1 MNLIGSNL
9 NNAIWRVCLVTA
21 IPPIYYRS
29 REKMASGGEEKDW
42 QQIEEEIT
50 CSICGDLFTDPKTI
64 PCLHTFCKQCIEKSI
79 ESNKKMA
86 SIVCCPLCRAPLP
99 RDDMSSVPTNF
110 TINRLV
116 EIFGKR
122 KVGGESLALKEI
134 QCSSC
139 EDGLSAITWCTD
151 CENGLCE
158 FCNDAHKRIKAFK
171 SHKTVAVENFV
182 TNPKLVLS
190 TPEKPEACKSHSK
203 QALDLYCKTCSSLI
217 CRDCTLKDHPRET
230 HDFDFIDDVVDEERE
245 KIKQATAPLKRL
257 LEQVRS
263 GIKRIEESEIEIDI
277 ESEANRRKIRGV
289 YGEVYKL
296 LKQQEEEALEK
307 VNTIKMSL
315 KKTLAMQ
322 KESVKFME
330 SQLVSCAEFSDDA
343 ISTNRR
349 RQLLTYKN
357 SIIDRVEDLTKQVE
371 HANIDPECRA
381 DDMIVRCGNPVQFIS
396 NSLCDVSGVPHL
408 PHCSVRGPLERGDP
422 VKVTVTLK
430 DINGFSVV
438 QQSKDLEIHCNKEGE
453 FLQNVRI
460 EEESKG
466 VYHIWY
472 NPKTKEDH
480 LLSVYWRG
488 LVVNHEEVKVPV
500 NIRDYANIKQEVKV
514 IDTYGPNNEQLK
526 TPYLMAK
533 GPNNEIFVRNSSTYQ
548 LVIFDEQ
555 LQYSHVIGGRG
566 NGNGQF
572 QNITGI
578 AVDNKVYL
586 YVADGDLNCIQKFT
600 MRGHFVS
607 QFGSK
612 GTAAGQFNDLR
623 GLVLSQSN
631 LLFVCDSDN
640 QRIQVFRNEQFSYT
654 FGQYGKQPGYFNHPR
669 DLMLNSNEDQLFITD
684 CHNHRVQVFTPNG
697 QFLRIFGNF
706 TDIPF
711 KLQYPV
717 GIYYTPDNHLLISFN
732 SNHCVLVFEE
742 DGRFVSAIKGT
753 YQGNKR
759 FSYPSGV
766 IMMNNGQIVIASGG
780 TNKLVVF

>member
-1 MNLIGSNL
+1 
-9 NNAIWRVCLVTA
+9 
-21 IPPIYYRS
+21 
-29 REKMASGGEEKDW
+29 MASGGEEKEW

-86 SIVCCPLCRAPLP
+86 SIVCCPLCRSPLP

-122 KVGGESLALKEI
+122 KVGGKSLALKEI

-139 EDGLSAITWCTD
+139 EDGILAITWCID

-158 FCNDAHKRIKAFK
+158 YCNGAHQRIKAFK

-182 TNPKLVLS
+182 KNPKLVLS
-190 TPEKPEACKSHSK
+190 TTEKPEACKSHSK

-217 CRDCTLKDHPRET
+217 CRDCTLKDHRRET

-245 KIKQATAPLKRL
+245 KIKQATAPLKQL
-257 LEQVRS
+257 LERVRNR
-263 GIKRIEESEIEIDI
+263 IKRIEESETEIDI

-289 YGEVYKL
+289 YDEVYKL
-296 LKQQEEEALEK
+296 LKQQEEETLEK
-307 VNTIKMSL
+307 VNTIKTSL

-322 KESVKFME
+322 KENAKFME
-330 SQLVSCAEFSDDA
+330 SQLVSCTEFSDDA

-371 HANIDPECRA
+371 HASIDPECKA
-381 DDMIVRCGNPVQFIS
+381 DDMIVRCGNPVEFIS

-408 PHCSVRGPLERGDP
+408 PHCSVRGPLERSDP
-422 VKVTVTLK
+422 VKITVTLK
-430 DINGFSVV
+430 DIYGFSVV

-472 NPKTKEDH
+472 NPKRKEDH
-480 LLSVYWRG
+480 LLSVYWRR
-488 LVVNHEEVKVPV
+488 LVVNDEEVRVPV
-500 NIRDYANIKQEVKV
+500 NVRDYANIKQEVKV
-514 IDTYGPNNEQLK
+514 IDNYGPNNEQLK
-526 TPYLMAK
+526 YPYLMAK
-533 GPNNEIFVRNSSTYQ
+533 GPNNEVIVRNHSTCH
-548 LVIFDEQ
+548 LVIFDGQ

-566 NGNGQF
+566 NGNGKF
-572 QNITGI
+572 QCITGI
-578 AVDNKVYL
+578 AVDSEGYL
-586 YVADGDLNCIQKFT
+586 YVADYNLHCIQKFT
-600 MRGHFVS
+600 MSGQFVS

-612 GTAAGQFNDLR
+612 GTAEGQFNGPL
-623 GLVLSQSN
+623 GLALSQSE
-631 LLFVCDSDN
+631 LLFVCDYN
-640 QRIQVFRNEQFSYT
+640 NHRNQVFKNEQFSYT
-654 FGQYGKQPGYFNHPR
+654 FGQYGKEPGYFNHPC
-669 DLMLNSNEDQLFITD
+669 DLTLNSNEDQLFISEGQ
-684 CHNHRVQVFTPNG
+684 NHRVQVFTPNG
-697 QFLRIFGNF
+697 QFLKIFGNF

-711 KLQYPV
+711 KLQRPV
-717 GIYYTPDNHLLISFN
+717 GIFYTPDNHLLIS
-732 SNHCVLVFEE
+732 SYDNHYVLVFEE
-742 DGRFVSAIKGT
+742 DGRFVSAIEGT
-753 YQGNKR
+753 YQGKKR
-759 FSYPSGV
+759 FSKPCGV
-766 IMMNNGQIVIASGG
+766 IMMNNGQIVIASSG
-780 TNKLVVF
+780 TDKLVVF

>member
-1 MNLIGSNL
+1 MAGGGG
-9 NNAIWRVCLVTA
+9 V
-21 IPPIYYRS
+21 
-29 REKMASGGEEKDW
+29 EKEW

-122 KVGGESLALKEI
+122 KNTGKILQMKCDNCENESP
-134 QCSSC
+134 
-139 EDGLSAITWCTD
+139 AITWCAE
-151 CENGLCE
+151 CETSLCQQ
-158 FCNDAHKRIKAFK
+158 CNNTHKTWKAFK
-171 SHKTVAVENFV
+171 SHSTVPVEEFV
-182 TNPKLVLS
+182 KNPKLVLS

-217 CRDCTLKDHPRET
+217 CRDCTLKDHPREN

-257 LEQVRS
+257 LEQVRN
-263 GIKRIEESEIEIDI
+263 GIKRIEESETEIDI

-289 YGEVYKL
+289 YDEVYKL
-296 LKQQEEEALEK
+296 LKQQEEEALEME
-307 VNTIKMSL
+307 NTIKTSL

-322 KESVKFME
+322 KENAKFME
-330 SQLVSCAEFSDDA
+330 SQLVSCTEFSDDA

-371 HANIDPECRA
+371 HASIDPECRA
-381 DDMIVRCGNPVQFIS
+381 DDMIVRCGNPVEFIS

-408 PHCSVRGPLERGDP
+408 PHCSVRGPLAISDP

-430 DINGFSVV
+430 DIYGFSVV

-466 VYHIWY
+466 VYHIWH
-472 NPKTKEDH
+472 NAKRKEDH

-488 LVVNHEEVKVPV
+488 VVVNGEEVKVPV
-500 NIRDYANIKQEVKV
+500 NIRDYFDIKQEVKV
-514 IDTYGPNNEQLK
+514 IEKYGPNNEQFQF
-526 TPYLMAK
+526 PCLMAK
-533 GPNNEIFVRNSSTYQ
+533 GPNNGLIIPNHSTRQ
-548 LVIFDEQ
+548 LVILDEE

-566 NGNGQF
+566 NGNGKF
-572 QNITGI
+572 QAITGI
-578 AVDNKVYL
+578 AVDSEGYL
-586 YVADGDLNCIQKFT
+586 YVADSNLRCIQKFT
-600 MRGHFVS
+600 MSGQLIT
-607 QFGSK
+607 QFGSE
-612 GTAAGQFNDLR
+612 GTAKGQFR
-623 GLVLSQSN
+623 GPCGLVLSQSE
-631 LLFVCDSDN
+631 LLFVCDSGN
-640 QRIQVFRNEQFSYT
+640 HRIQVFRNEQFSYT
-654 FGQYGKQPGYFNHPR
+654 FGQYGEETGCFNYPV
-669 DLMLNSNEDQLFITD
+669 DLALNTNEDQLFITEERGR
-684 CHNHRVQVFTPNG
+684 RVQVFTPNG

-711 KLQYPV
+711 KLQNPV
-717 GIYYTPDNHLLISFN
+717 GIYYTPDNHLLIS
-732 SNHCVLVFEE
+732 SYGTHCVLVFEE
-742 DGRFVSAIKGT
+742 DGRFVSAIEGT
-753 YQGNKR
+753 YQGKKR
-759 FSYPSGV
+759 FRRPCGV
-766 IMMNNGQIVIASGG
+766 IMMNNGQIMIASNG
-780 TNKLVVF
+780 THRLVIF

>member
-1 MNLIGSNL
+1 
-9 NNAIWRVCLVTA
+9 
-21 IPPIYYRS
+21 
-29 REKMASGGEEKDW
+29 MASGDIEKEW

-122 KVGGESLALKEI
+122 KESGKSSGKSLALKEI
-134 QCSSC
+134 KCSNC
-139 EDGLSAITWCTD
+139 ERGIPAITWCTE
-151 CENGLCE
+151 CENSLCE
-158 FCNDAHKRIKAFK
+158 QCNDAHQMMKAFK
-171 SHKTVAVENFV
+171 SHKTVAVEEFIR
-182 TNPKLVLS
+182 NPRLVLS
-190 TPEKPEACKSHSK
+190 TPEKSEACKSHSK

-245 KIKQATAPLKRL
+245 KIKQATTPLKRL
-257 LEQVRS
+257 LERVRN
-263 GIKRIEESEIEIDI
+263 GIKRIEESETEIDI

-322 KESVKFME
+322 KENAKFME
-330 SQLVSCAEFSDDA
+330 SQLVSCTEFSDDA

-371 HANIDPECRA
+371 HASIDPECRA
-381 DDMIVRCGNPVQFIS
+381 DDMIVRCGNPVEFIS

-408 PHCSVRGPLERGDP
+408 PHCSVRGPIAISDP

-430 DINGFSVV
+430 DIYRFSVV

-453 FLQNVRI
+453 FLQNVSI

-472 NPKTKEDH
+472 NPKRKEDH

-488 LVVNHEEVKVPV
+488 LVVNHEDVKVLV

-514 IDTYGPNNEQLK
+514 IDKYGPNNEQLEF
-526 TPYLMAK
+526 PYLMAK
-533 GPNNEIFVRNSSTYQ
+533 GPNNEVIVRDDSTNQ

-555 LQYSHVIGGRG
+555 LQYSHVIGRSG
-566 NGNGQF
+566 NGNDC
-572 QNITGI
+572 ITGI
-578 AVDNKVYL
+578 AVDNNGYL
-586 YVADGDLNCIQKFT
+586 YIADYDLHCIQKFT
-600 MRGHFVS
+600 MSGKFVS
-607 QFGSK
+607 QLGSE
-612 GTAAGQFNDLR
+612 GTAEGQFSGPY
-623 GLVLSQSN
+623 GLALSQSE
-631 LLFVCDSDN
+631 LLFVCDSYND
-640 QRIQVFRNEQFSYT
+640 RLQVFWNEQFYYT
-654 FGQYGKQPGYFNHPR
+654 FGQYGEVPGYFNEPR
-669 DLMLNSNEDQLFITD
+669 DLTLNTNEDQLFITD
-684 CHNHRVQVFTPNG
+684 CNDHRVQVFTPNG
-697 QFLRIFGNF
+697 QFLRTFGNF
-706 TDIPF
+706 IDIPF
-711 KLQYPV
+711 TLQSPV
-717 GIYYTPDNHLLISFN
+717 GICYTPDNHLLISFN
-732 SNHCVLVFEE
+732 NDNCVLVFEE
-742 DGRFVSAIKGT
+742 DGKFVSAIEGT
-753 YQGNKR
+753 YQGKER
-759 FSYPSGV
+759 FNYPSGI
-766 IMMNNGQIVIASGG
+766 IMMNNGQIVIASGSS
-780 TNKLVVF
+780 NKLVVF

>member
-1 MNLIGSNL
+1 
-9 NNAIWRVCLVTA
+9 
-21 IPPIYYRS
+21 
-29 REKMASGGEEKDW
+29 MASGGEEKEW

-122 KVGGESLALKEI
+122 KEGGKSLTLKEI
-134 QCSSC
+134 KCSNC
-139 EDGLSAITWCTD
+139 ERGLPAITWCTE
-151 CENGLCE
+151 CEDSLCE
-158 FCNDAHKRIKAFK
+158 QCNDAHQMMKAFK
-171 SHKTVAVENFV
+171 SHQTIAVEEFV
-182 TNPKLVLS
+182 KNPKLVLS

-245 KIKQATAPLKRL
+245 KIKQATAPLKQL
-257 LEQVRS
+257 LERVRN
-263 GIKRIEESEIEIDI
+263 GIKRIEESETEIDI
-277 ESEANRRKIRGV
+277 ESEANRRKIQGV

-307 VNTIKMSL
+307 VNTIKTSL

-322 KESVKFME
+322 KENVKFME
-330 SQLVSCAEFSDDA
+330 SQLVSCTEFCDDA

-349 RQLLTYKN
+349 QQLLTYKN

-371 HANIDPECRA
+371 HASIDPECRA
-381 DDMIVRCGNPVQFIS
+381 DDMIVRCGNPVEFIS

-408 PHCSVRGPLERGDP
+408 PHCSVRGPLEISDP
-422 VKVTVTLK
+422 VKITVTLK
-430 DINGFSVV
+430 DIYGFSVV

-472 NPKTKEDH
+472 NPKRKEDH

-488 LVVNHEEVKVPV
+488 LVVNDEEVKVPV

-514 IDTYGPNNEQLK
+514 IDKYGPNNEQLK
-526 TPYLMAK
+526 WPYLMAK
-533 GPNNEIFVRNSSTYQ
+533 GPNNEVIVCNHSTCH

-555 LQYSHVIGGRG
+555 LQYSHVIGGKG
-566 NGNGQF
+566 NGNGKF
-572 QNITGI
+572 QCITGI
-578 AVDNKVYL
+578 AVGSEGYL
-586 YVADGDLNCIQKFT
+586 YVSDRDLHCIQKFT
-600 MRGHFVS
+600 MSGQFVS

-612 GTAAGQFNDLR
+612 GTAKGQFNAPY
-623 GLVLSQSN
+623 GLVLSQSE
-631 LLFVCDSDN
+631 LLFVCDCDN
-640 QRIQVFRNEQFSYT
+640 HRIQVFRNEQFSYT
-654 FGQYGKQPGYFNHPR
+654 FGQYGKEPGYFNNPR
-669 DLMLNSNEDQLFITD
+669 DLTLNSNEDQLFITD
-684 CHNHRVQVFTPNG
+684 ANNDRVQVFTPNG

-711 KLQYPV
+711 KLHRPV
-717 GIYYTPDNHLLISFN
+717 GIYYTPDNHLLIS
-732 SNHCVLVFEE
+732 SYGTHYVLVFEE
-742 DGRFVSAIKGT
+742 DGRFVSAIEGT

-759 FSYPSGV
+759 FSGPRGV
-766 IMMNNGQIVIASGG
+766 IMMNNGQIVIASGH
-780 TNKLVVF
+780 KLVVF

>member
-1 MNLIGSNL
+1 
-9 NNAIWRVCLVTA
+9 
-21 IPPIYYRS
+21 
-29 REKMASGGEEKDW
+29 MASGGVEKEW
-42 QQIEEEIT
+42 QQIQEEIT

-86 SIVCCPLCRAPLP
+86 SVVCCPLCRAPLP

-122 KVGGESLALKEI
+122 KDVGRSLQMKCDNCENESP
-134 QCSSC
+134 
-139 EDGLSAITWCTD
+139 AITWCVE
-151 CENGLCE
+151 CETSLCQQ
-158 FCNDAHKRIKAFK
+158 CNNTHKTWKAFK
-171 SHKTVAVENFV
+171 FHNTVRVEEFAK
-182 TNPKLVLS
+182 NPKLVLS

-257 LEQVRS
+257 LERVRN
-263 GIKRIEESEIEIDI
+263 GIKRIEESETEIDI
-277 ESEANRRKIRGV
+277 ESEVNRRKIQGV

-296 LKQQEEEALEK
+296 LKQQQQQALEK

-322 KESVKFME
+322 KENAKFME
-330 SQLVSCAEFSDDA
+330 SQLVSCTEFSDDA

-371 HANIDPECRA
+371 HASIDPECRA
-381 DDMIVRCGNPVQFIS
+381 DDMIVRCSNPVEFIS

-408 PHCSVRGPLERGDP
+408 PHCSVRGPLVISDP

-430 DINGFSVV
+430 DIHGFPVV
-438 QQSKDLEIHCNKEGE
+438 QHSKDLEIHCNKEGE

-472 NPKTKEDH
+472 NPKRKVDH

-514 IDTYGPNNEQLK
+514 IDKYGPNNKQLEYS
-526 TPYLMAK
+526 YLMAK
-533 GPNNEIFVRNSSTYQ
+533 GPNNEVIVRTSARQ

-566 NGNGQF
+566 NGNRKF
-572 QNITGI
+572 QCITGI
-578 AVDNKVYL
+578 AVDNKGYL
-586 YVADGDLNCIQKFT
+586 YVADRWLHCIQKFT
-600 MRGHFVS
+600 MSGQFVS

-612 GTAAGQFNDLR
+612 GTAEGQFNGPS
-623 GLVLSQSN
+623 GLVLSQSE

-640 QRIQVFRNEQFSYT
+640 HRIQVFRNKQFSYT
-654 FGQYGKQPGYFNHPR
+654 FGQYGKEPGYFNNPY
-669 DLMLNSNEDQLFITD
+669 DLTLNSNEDQLFITD
-684 CHNHRVQVFTPNG
+684 CDNHRVQVFTPNG

-706 TDIPF
+706 TAIPF
-711 KLQYPV
+711 KLQSPI
-717 GIYYTPDNHLLISFN
+717 GIYYTPDNHLLISSFN
-732 SNHCVLVFEE
+732 NHCVLVFEE
-742 DGRFVSAIKGT
+742 NGRFVSAIEGT
-753 YQGNKR
+753 YQGKER
-759 FSYPSGV
+759 FSKPKGV
-766 IMMNNGQIVIASGG
+766 IMMNNGQIVISSGG
-780 TNKLVVF
+780 HKLVVF